1 MTSTQRPD
9 ARARTAAGAGR
20 LALLCALTIAAL
32 AGCAATA
39 AGSRGHTSFERESVP
54 VELTGP
60 QQAMTAAACFEEQ
73 ARFLPLSEFSRD
85 GSSFTYRLRV
95 SDLWFEQVRI
105 APADAGSRAEIRLAS
120 NLDARW
126 RAQFDAD
133 RLQPLRRCLA
143 P

>member
-1 MTSTQRPD
+1 MNVFPRQRAS
-9 ARARTAAGAGR
+9 ARLLLM
-20 LALLCALTIAAL
+20 LAPLTL

-39 AGSRGHTSFERESVP
+39 AGSRGHASFERESVP
-54 VELTGP
+54 VELTGTL
-60 QQAMTAAACFEEQ
+60 QAERAADCFEEQ

-105 APADAGSRAEIRLAS
+105 APADAGSRAKIRLAS

-126 RAQFDAD
+126 RAQFEAD